1 MEFAG
6 GEEEDEGEM
15 LDALSNEQL
24 TLSSFDPGRPT
35 KILIHGY
42 NGRGD
47 GANSKRIRNA
57 LLKRVINNSSR
68 GIGLINLKFY
78 NYSIRGHEYFHALNY
93 YLS

>member
-1 MEFAG
+1 MEFVG

-68 GIGLINLKFY
+68 GIGLIN
-78 NYSIRGHEYFHALNY
+78 
-93 YLS
+93 